1 MDDSGHFGAEFSFS
15 EFLRGGEINIDLP
28 GVSMPDVG
36 SQPYKQSESEQRE
49 SDQFEPSVGGDA
61 IDNHVTD
68 DSSFI
73 DASTTTFDIN
83 RSVRIALQGQSV
95 AVPKQ
100 LWESGVWQSIFSERS
115 PLETF
120 NVNVFGQEL
129 HRPSGYNMPAEL
141 EEDVGAS
148 KKSSRVQKRYDQVVK
163 LKPDLTWKEQTDA
176 ALQSSIK
183 LWCMLIGRWK
193 DTCAMYIEL
202 HIFRWESD
210 ALTMLL
216 DIFAARS
223 PYTLRK
229 RALALMHM
237 CDYLEENWQPAFP
250 IDERL
255 MYAFL
260 CAERELGAPTSRLK
274 GYMQAVT
281 FCRFVLDLKELD
293 PVINSARCRGTTKP
307 KNVVEKNQASP
318 LRVDEVRQLHDCLMN
333 GAELWDRMFS
343 GAALFCLYARST

>member
-15 EFLRGGEINIDLP
+15 EFLRGGENNIDLP
-28 GVSMPDVG
+28 GVSTPDVG
-36 SQPYKQSESEQRE
+36 SQPYEQSESEQRE
-49 SDQFEPSVGGDA
+49 SDQFEPSVGGNV
-61 IDNHVTD
+61 IENHVTD

-95 AVPKQ
+95 AAPKQ

-120 NVNVFGQEL
+120 NVFGQEL

-183 LWCMLIGRWK
+183 LWYMLIGRWK
-193 DTCAMYIEL
+193 DTCAVYIEL

-210 ALTMLL
+210 ALTVLL

-293 PVINSARCRGTTKP
+293 PASTVQDA
-307 KNVVEKNQASP
+307 VVQPS
-318 LRVDEVRQLHDCLMN
+318 LRMSLRRIRHHL
-333 GAELWDRMFS
+333 
-343 GAALFCLYARST
+343 